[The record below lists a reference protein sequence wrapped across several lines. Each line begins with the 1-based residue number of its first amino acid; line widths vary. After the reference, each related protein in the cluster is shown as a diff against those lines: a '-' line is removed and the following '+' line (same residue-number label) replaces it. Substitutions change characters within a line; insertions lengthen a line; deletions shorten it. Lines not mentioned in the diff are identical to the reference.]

1 MNRLQ
6 LHKGDALQK
15 LRTLPSNSFDGCL
28 TDPPYGLSFMG
39 AAWDK
44 GVPSAELWRE
54 VFRVMKPG
62 SFLLAFGGTRTYHR
76 LVCAIEDAG
85 FEIRD
90 CLMWLYGSGFPK
102 SHNISKALDNEA
114 GAERMV
120 VEKRWRTPS
129 NKPGFA
135 TKWGFGAK
143 TNGAFSV
150 TAPAT
155 RNAKRFSGYGTALK
169 PAWEPCIVAMK
180 PPKGTFAQNAVA
192 HGVAGLNIDRVRIG
206 SHTGGWQG
214 AAGFTNW
221 SKNSCGLNKPGKERP
236 VKGRFP
242 ANLILDE
249 TAGAA
254 LDAQSGNHGPRGY
267 SEGGASRSFYCSKA
281 STRERNAGLE
291 QVPGIVHGT
300 SNGAKAAIKRGTH
313 YETSF
318 GVNST
323 RVVKN
328 NHPCVKPIDLNRYLA
343 QLILPP
349 AGRNPRRLLVPFS
362 GSGSEII
369 GGLMAGWDEAVG
381 IELNARYVRI
391 ARARVRHWMK
401 HAKRGKSKV
410 ISCRPGLRR
419 VATGRTRS
427 RQYA

>member
-192 HGVAGLNIDRVRIG
+192 HG
-206 SHTGGWQG
+206 
-214 AAGFTNW
+214 
-221 SKNSCGLNKPGKERP
+221 
-236 VKGRFP
+236 
-242 ANLILDE
+242 
-249 TAGAA
+249 
-254 LDAQSGNHGPRGY
+254 
-267 SEGGASRSFYCSKA
+267 ASRFFYCSKA